1 MDEELDRLLHQWYP
15 DSSVNVT
22 PLGNGRVSAVITSR
36 AFDHLDFA
44 ERQRDI
50 WRRLRAELGTRATE
64 VGTVY
69 AVTPAEAADIL
80 T

>member
-1 MDEELDRLLHQWYP
+1 MDEVLDRLLHEWYP
-15 DSSVNVT
+15 DSRVDVT
-22 PLGNGRVSAVITSR
+22 PLGNGRVSAVVTSS
-36 AFDHLDFA
+36 AFDGCDFA

-50 WRRLRAELGTRATE
+50 WRRLRAELGSRATQ
-64 VGTVY
+64 VSTVY